1 LVIENILDD
10 RGVVASSGSF
20 TLTSIVYIIPDRV
33 DTHILVMVADTFGG
47 IVSASP
53 KSRFGTFAF
62 VDVFGIFMVYLPT
75 TGLSGEVVGRGVER
89 FHPVGST
96 TDALHPLLVSITS

>member
-33 DTHILVMVADTFGG
+33 DTHIFVMVADTFGG

-53 KSRFGTFAF
+53 KSKFGIFVF
-62 VDVFGIFMVYLPT
+62 VDVLGTFIVYLPI
-75 TGLSGEVVGRGVER
+75 TGLSREVVGRGVDR
-89 FHPVGST
+89 FHPVGSI
-96 TDALHPLLVSITS
+96 TDALHPLFVSITS